1 MPEVFGIKIAGPA
14 GAGSMSAGET
24 LVRAFTRAGYYC
36 QGYPEYPSLIK
47 GGHTSYLVTIS
58 EKPFPNNAPRV
69 DLLLALTQG
78 ALDNEHQSIAETTH
92 VIADQTLKADH
103 EHKNLHQPTLLT
115 VAKNAGNPLTLNTAM
130 LGFVA
135 PQLKLDPNL
144 VWELIRQELGDKSQT
159 LLDQNKAAFDQAGQ
173 LSIQYHLNLDLPKAI
188 NQTHHL
194 AINGSQ
200 AIGLG
205 AIAAGINFYAGYPM
219 TPSSPLLHFMA
230 AHQVEFGY
238 LVRQAEDEISAIN
251 MITGASF
258 AGAKAMTGTSGG
270 GFALMEEGISL
281 SGMLETPIVIYLAQR
296 PAPATGLPTWTSQ
309 SDLLFAINAG
319 HGEFPKIVLAPA
331 DPDEC
336 YRLTHRAFYLA
347 QTFHCPVVILSDKYL
362 AENYYSSADF
372 PALDPVPLSAV
383 SPPPKPEMFAR
394 YAFTPNGLHSRTI
407 PGIPGGEYI
416 ANSDEHEAHGLV
428 DESAENRT
436 LANQRRRDKT
446 NEIKNYIPLPAI
458 TGTGDKA
465 VISWGSPKYIARQV
479 AEEMKMA
486 HLHFHH
492 LWPLPEKLDTLL
504 SGYTKLISIENNETH
519 QLARLLRQETGI
531 TIHQQLGED
540 TGRPLDPG
548 KLIDQIKHD

>member
-24 LVRAFTRAGYYC
+24 LVRAFIKAGYYVL
-36 QGYPEYPSLIK
+36 GYPEYPSLIK

-58 EKPFPNNAPRV
+58 EKPFPNTAPKV
-69 DLLLALTQG
+69 NLLLALTQG
-78 ALDNEHQSIAETTH
+78 ALDNEHKSLDEATQ
-92 VIADQTLKADH
+92 VIADQTLKTDH
-103 EHKNLHQPTLLT
+103 EHKKLHQPALLE
-115 VAKNAGNPLTLNTAM
+115 VAKSAGNPLTLNTAM

-144 VWELIRQELGDKSQT
+144 VWELIRAELGAKSQT
-159 LLDQNKAAFDQAGQ
+159 LLDQNKTAFDKAGL
-173 LSIQYHLNLDLPKAI
+173 LSIQYHLNLDLPKPN
-188 NQTHHL
+188 NQTYRL

-200 AIGLG
+200 ATGLG

-281 SGMLETPIVIYLAQR
+281 AAMLETPIVIYLAQR
-296 PAPATGLPTWTSQ
+296 PAPATGLPTWTAQ

-319 HGEFPKIVLAPA
+319 HGEFPKIILAPA

-347 QTFHCPVVILSDKYL
+347 QTFHCPVIILSDKYL

-383 SPPPKPEMFAR
+383 NATPKPEMFAR
-394 YAFTPNGLHSRTI
+394 YAFTPNGVHSRTI

-436 LANQRRRDKT
+436 LNNQRRRNKI
-446 NEIKNYIPLPAI
+446 NEIKNYLPLPS
-458 TGTGDKA
+458 TSGVGNQA
-465 VISWGSPKYIARQV
+465 VISWGSHKYIARQV

-486 HLHFHH
+486 HLHFKH

-519 QLARLLRQETGI
+519 QLARLIAQETGI
-531 TIHQQLGED
+531 TIHLQLGED
-540 TGRPLDPG
+540 TGRPLDPY
-548 KLIDQIKHD
+548 KLIDQIKHY

>member
-144 VWELIRQELGDKSQT
+144 VWELIRQELGNKSPT
-159 LLDQNKAAFDQAGQ
+159 L
-173 LSIQYHLNLDLPKAI
+173 
-188 NQTHHL
+188 HL

-362 AENYYSSADF
+362 AENYYSSAYF
-372 PALDPVPLSAV
+372 PAQDPVPLSAG

-416 ANSDEHEAHGLV
+416 ANSEEHEAHGLV

-436 LANQRRRDKT
+436 LANQRRRDKI
-446 NEIKNYIPLPAI
+446 NEIKNYIPLPTI
-458 TGTGDKA
+458 TGNSDQA

-486 HLHFHH
+486 HLHFNH
-492 LWPLPEKLDTLL
+492 LWPLPEKLDTIL

-519 QLARLLRQETGI
+519 QLARLLRQETGV

-548 KLIDQIKHD
+548 KLIDQIKNY

>member
-24 LVRAFTRAGYYC
+24 LVRAFIKSGYYVL
-36 QGYPEYPSLIK
+36 GYPEYPSLIK

-58 EKPFPNNAPRV
+58 EKPYPNTAPKV
-69 DLLLALTQG
+69 DLLIALTQG
-78 ALDNEHQSIAETTH
+78 ALDAEHGSITESTH
-92 VIADQTLKADH
+92 VIADKTLKPDH
-103 EHKNLHQPTLLT
+103 QIKNFHQPAVLET
-115 VAKNAGNPLTLNTAM
+115 AKAAGNPLTLNTAM
-130 LGFVA
+130 LGFVVS
-135 PQLKLDPNL
+135 QLKLDPSL
-144 VWELIRQELGDKSQT
+144 VWSLISEELGAKSQT
-159 LLDQNKAAFDQAGQ
+159 LLDQNKIAFAEADK
-173 LSIQYHLNLDLPKAI
+173 LSLQYHLNLDLPKAA
-188 NQTHHL
+188 NQTHRL

-238 LVRQAEDEISAIN
+238 LVRQAEDEIGAIN
-251 MITGASF
+251 MINGASF

-270 GFALMEEGISL
+270 GFALMEEGVSL
-281 SGMLETPIVIYLAQR
+281 AGMLETPIVIYLAQR

-331 DPDEC
+331 DADEC
-336 YRLTHRAFYLA
+336 YRLTHRAFYLS
-347 QTFHCPVVILSDKYL
+347 QTFHCPVIILSDKYL
-362 AENYYSSADF
+362 AENYCSSPDL

-394 YAFTPNGLHSRTI
+394 YAHTVNGVHQRTI

-428 DESAENRT
+428 DESEQTRSLN
-436 LANQRRRDKT
+436 NQRRQNKVH
-446 NEIKNYIPLPAI
+446 EIKNYIPLPAI
-458 TGTGDKA
+458 TGEGDKA
-465 VISWGSPKYIARQV
+465 VISWGSHKYIAQAV
-479 AEEMKMA
+479 AHEMKMA
-486 HLHFHH
+486 HVHFNH
-492 LWPLPEKLDTLL
+492 LWPLPEKLDTIL
-504 SGYTKLISIENNETH
+504 SGYTKLISIENNQTY

-540 TGRPLDPG
+540 TGRPLDPN
-548 KLIDQIKHD
+548 KLIDQIKHG